1 MGDIVKLA
9 LRLFIFALVASVLL
23 AVTNEVT
30 KGPIEQ
36 QKLASKMAALNTV
49 LPSSNTSRL
58 SMKVFLTTAR
68 LMRFSSAKTLTV
80 ASRVMR

>member
-30 KGPIEQ
+30 KGPIEPSDPQ
-36 QKLASKMAALNTV
+36 AAG
-49 LPSSNTSRL
+49 
-58 SMKVFLTTAR
+58 AR
-68 LMRFSSAKTLTV
+68 YDAGKI
-80 ASRVMR
+80 

>member
-36 QKLASKMAALNTV
+36 QKQASKMAALNTV
-49 LPSSNTSRL
+49 LPGSEY
-58 SMKVFLTTAR
+58 
-68 LMRFSSAKTLTV
+68 
-80 ASRVMR
+80 

>member
-30 KGPIEQ
+30 KGPIE
-36 QKLASKMAALNTV
+36 AAEAGLQDGCAEHGAAG
-49 LPSSNTSRL
+49 LRIR
-58 SMKVFLTTAR
+58 AD
-68 LMRFSSAKTLTV
+68 
-80 ASRVMR
+80 